1 MRPADV
7 DSPLVLLRW
16 PNGYG
21 VCLRNRRFRV
31 RVPGEA
37 SSCRSHTRP
46 LSCTPSGARGRG
58 RFLRSWS
65 RPAPGFEPRG
75 LPTRAAVSTA
85 ASRRVNRRGGSR
97 APSGELPPQPTTARP
112 CHRAARHG
120 APRARSTAQNAMAPS
135 GREKHNHH
143 PRQQQPPTDHQPP
156 PTNRPP
162 APTATT
168 TRKRTNYLKKL
179 KRETTTRPQRRRH
192 RRRRHRRRHRR
203 HHRNRRRRPL
213 TATA

>member
-1 MRPADV
+1 MATDDDYSRGTATMV
-7 DSPLVLLRW
+7 KASA
-16 PNGYG
+16 
-21 VCLRNRRFRV
+21 RV
-31 RVPGEA
+31 R
-37 SSCRSHTRP
+37 
-46 LSCTPSGARGRG
+46 
-58 RFLRSWS
+58 
-65 RPAPGFEPRG
+65 APGV
-75 LPTRAAVSTA
+75 AD
-85 ASRRVNRRGGSR
+85 ASRRVNRREPPCQPPRGKSR

-192 RRRRHRRRHRR
+192 RR
-203 HHRNRRRRPL
+203 HHSNHHRRPL